1 MKRWVRVGHGAQE
14 DAREAASTAARAALE
29 GPDPKLLLVYGPADG
44 APPREIADAIDEV
57 AGGVP
62 VIGCSA
68 TGHIGSG
75 HRPDSGVLV
84 IGIGGDIDVATA
96 VGTDFNQRPRQV
108 GEEVASA
115 LLPLPDRAHHLGLML
130 TDNLAGD
137 QQELVRGVYSV
148 FGATIPL
155 VGAVAGNGV
164 VPSPSWQIYDGKVL
178 QDAVV
183 AARLSSDGP
192 FGISIKH
199 AWRCDGD
206 GMIVTGSAG
215 NQVYTLDD
223 GPALDTFLTRHEA
236 PAGIEYDQVAFGAF
250 ALSRPLAVSRRG
262 EVAVR
267 HVVRCDPEDR
277 SLYCAAAMP
286 KGAAVWLAT
295 TDAEG
300 TLMATD
306 LACAEALDALGD
318 APPQG
323 MLVFDC
329 AGRRGV
335 LQYEGV
341 KAEWFRM
348 RDHAGG
354 APVAGFYGNGEI
366 ARVHGANGFHNQTIV
381 ACALG

>member
-1 MKRWVRVGHGAQE
+1 MRNQ
-14 DAREAASTAARAALE
+14 
-29 GPDPKLLLVYGPADG
+29 
-44 APPREIADAIDEV
+44 
-57 AGGVP
+57 
-62 VIGCSA
+62 
-68 TGHIGSG
+68 GSG
-75 HRPDSGVLV
+75 SFAA
-84 IGIGGDIDVATA
+84 ICSVATA
-96 VGTDFNQRPRQV
+96 AGTDFNQRPRQV
-108 GEEVASA
+108 GEEVAAA
-115 LLPLPDRAHHLGLML
+115 LMPPPDRAHHLGLML

-164 VPSPSWQIYDGKVL
+164 IPSPSWQLYDGKVL

-192 FGISIKH
+192 IGISVKH
-199 AWRCDGD
+199 AWQCDGD
-206 GMIVTGSAG
+206 GMIATSSAG
-215 NQVYTLDD
+215 HEVYTLDD
-223 GPALDTFLTRHEA
+223 GPALDAFLTRHRA
-236 PAGIEYDQVAFGAF
+236 PVGIEKDAVVF
-250 ALSRPLAVSRRG
+250 AEYAMSRPLAISRRG

-267 HVVRCDPEDR
+267 HVLACDPDDR
-277 SLYCAAAMP
+277 SLRCAAAVP

-300 TLMATD
+300 TLLSTD
-306 LACAEALDALGD
+306 LACTEALSALGD
-318 APPQG
+318 TPPKG

-341 KAEWFRM
+341 KDEWFRM
-348 RDHAGG
+348 RDRAGA
-354 APVAGFYGNGEI
+354 APIAGFYGNGEI